1 MTVLR
6 GARGIGLALAVLA
19 WPTSGSWAQESAT
32 GAGAAPAEADAL
44 VREIR
49 RLEVLQRLDA
59 TRAAVRQDL
68 EGDVA
73 ERGLSP
79 DEVGRRIAE
88 EFGVDVLEV
97 TRAETEEGRE
107 AYAVRVMNPPGN
119 YNAAFAVSVLLV
131 DPSSGELLAQRSPH
145 GHFEPGTPRLQT
157 EGPEIRRRTYR

>member
-1 MTVLR
+1 MVLR
-6 GARGIGLALAVLA
+6 GARAIGLTLALLA
-19 WPTSGSWAQESAT
+19 WPAPAPWAQEGDAGT
-32 GAGAAPAEADAL
+32 GAAPAEADAL

-49 RLEVLQRLDA
+49 RLEVLQRLEA
-59 TRAAVRQDL
+59 TRAAVRQEL
-68 EGDVA
+68 EGEVA

-97 TRAETEEGRE
+97 TRTEIDEGRE
-107 AYAVRVMNPPGN
+107 VYAVRVMNPPGN

-131 DPSSGELLAQRSPH
+131 NPSSGELLGEGSPDQR
-145 GHFEPGTPRLQT
+145 HFELGTPRLQT